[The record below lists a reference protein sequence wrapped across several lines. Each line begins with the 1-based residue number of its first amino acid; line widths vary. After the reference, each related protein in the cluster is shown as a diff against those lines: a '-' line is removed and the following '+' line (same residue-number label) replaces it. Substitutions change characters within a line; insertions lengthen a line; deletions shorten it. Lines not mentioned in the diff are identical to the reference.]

1 MNVRNPKNRLE
12 IKDNFENKRTKRL
25 KRTNEMGRLRMM
37 NEQNK
42 KGLTYPSWP
51 WYWDLIII

>member
-42 KGLTYPSWP
+42 KGLTYPS
-51 WYWDLIII
+51 